1 MGTAGGWGRKKPVGD
16 DDDGEE
22 NRRRWE
28 GYKVWWNVD
37 GAVSTNG
44 ALGVV
49 DEFGERRLERRK
61 RRKRDGVG
69 ERANARGA
77 RDGVF
82 DG

>member
-1 MGTAGGWGRKKPVGD
+1 MGTVIRGGWRYD
-16 DDDGEE
+16 EGEQS
-22 NRRRWE
+22 RCRRWE

-49 DEFGERRLERRK
+49 DEFRGERKGRRRK
-61 RRKRDGVG
+61 RNNDDGTTG
-69 ERANARGA
+69 ERANAWGA
-77 RDGVF
+77 RDGVL